1 MESDQTRQHTD
12 PDPSDSRAD
21 ALAAVALIS
30 LFVVTVTFWVA
41 GQ

>member
-1 MESDQTRQHTD
+1 MDSQEPQRE
-12 PDPSDSRAD
+12 PDSSDSAAD
-21 ALAAVALIS
+21 AMAAVALIT

>member
-1 MESDQTRQHTD
+1 MDSQEPRQETD
-12 PDPSDSRAD
+12 TGDSAAD
-21 ALAAVALIS
+21 AMAAVALIA